1 MRVAGFIMAMMILAG
16 CDKKPEE
23 FAFECT
29 IFDAKLNTPVNNA
42 SVNLLVQRAD
52 GGFNPNFE
60 SVGTATTN
68 ANGKFYLEVD
78 KEVFYAYRLDV
89 SHSEHFSQSFEIDPD
104 DVPFSSAYEATFEV
118 EPRAWIA
125 THLINQNV
133 SQTANFAVVSDND
146 NCSECCTGGT
156 TYVQGFTVDTTFVC
170 PVYGEQQVTISGS
183 YTDGDGGVHQILET
197 TFVPAFDTAIVTII
211 Y

>member
-1 MRVAGFIMAMMILAG
+1 MRFAILFFLMLILAG

-23 FAFECT
+23 FVFECT
-29 IFDAKLNTPVNNA
+29 IFDAKLNTAVSGA
-42 SVNLLVQRAD
+42 SVNLFVQRAA

-60 SVGTATTN
+60 PVGTATTN
-68 ANGKFYLEVD
+68 ASGKFYIEVE
-78 KEVFYAYRLDV
+78 KEVFFAYRLDV
-89 SHSEHFSQSFEIDPD
+89 SHPQHFSQSFEIDPD

-125 THLINQNV
+125 THLINQNF

-146 NCSECCTGGT
+146 NCPECCSGAT
-156 TYVQGFTVDTTFVC
+156 TYVQGFGVDTTFIC

-183 YTDGDGGVHQILET
+183 YTDGDGGVHQILESA
-197 TFVPAFDTAIVTII
+197 FVPAFDTATVTII